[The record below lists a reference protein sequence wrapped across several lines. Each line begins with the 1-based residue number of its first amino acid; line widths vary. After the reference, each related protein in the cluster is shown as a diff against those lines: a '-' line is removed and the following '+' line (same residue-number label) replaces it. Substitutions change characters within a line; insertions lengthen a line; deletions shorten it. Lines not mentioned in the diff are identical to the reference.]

1 MQETNNWHSLEASE
15 VLRAVESSQDGLSSS
30 EVEARLKK
38 YGPNKLQEEKKKSA
52 FIRFLMQFHNLLIYV
67 LLSAAVVTALLD
79 HMIDTVVILGVVLIN
94 AIIGF
99 IQENRAQNAMDAI
112 KKMLA
117 FHAIVVRDNSRQKV
131 QSESLVIGDI
141 VFMKPGDRVLAD
153 IRLLET
159 HAFSAQEAPLTGES
173 VAVEKSV
180 KKVMPEATL
189 GDRSSMAFAGTTIA
203 GGEAKGVVVATADRT
218 ELGRISGMLSSVET
232 LTTPLVEQMDRFAK
246 YLTFFILSFSLL
258 IFLIGHFVKGLD
270 FTEAFMAVIGLFVA
284 AIPEGLPAVLTITLA
299 VGVQAMA
306 KRNAI
311 VRQLPAIETIGSVSV
326 ICSDKT
332 GTLTQNE
339 MMVSSVV
346 TNDRDYNV
354 SGAGYEPIGELYFKD
369 EKVDIDTEERLK
381 FLAKTSLLC
390 SDAILKK
397 EGDSWK
403 IEGSPTEGALVTFAH
418 KAGFYADE
426 TREAFKREDKIPF
439 DSKHKYMATLNHSH
453 EGESIIVVKGAAE
466 IIIKMSEFEY
476 VDAHNEKEIQTAYWE
491 EKAKELASSG
501 QRVLALAHKKV
512 SNNKLTLDFD
522 DLKEGIVLIALVGL
536 IDPPRPEAIEAI
548 KECYS
553 AHIDV
558 KMITGDHL
566 LTATAIGKTI
576 GLRNCENVLSGADIE
591 KLSDEE
597 LESAVLDTDIFA
609 RTTPEHKLRLVKALQ
624 AHSKIVAMTGDGV
637 NDAPALKRANVGIAM
652 GKSGTEAAKESS
664 EFVLT
669 DDNFASI
676 VNAVREGRRVYDNI
690 KKVISWTLPTNASEA
705 SVIIVAIF
713 FGMVMPITPI
723 QILWAN
729 MITAVTLG
737 IALAFEDEDKN
748 IMKRSP
754 RAIDEPILNRE
765 LIWHIVYVTT
775 LFLIAVFGAFYY
787 AMQNGATVEYA
798 RTLALNVLVFLEIFH
813 LFYIRNL
820 NIIELKLS
828 DVLANRV
835 VWSAVSVI
843 FFAQIAITYTP
854 FLQEVFLTASLTLFD
869 FSMIFVCGVV
879 VFVLLELEK
888 QFRLRVARK
897 REIA

>member
-1 MQETNNWHSLEASE
+1 MQEHNNWHSLEAYE
-15 VLRAVESSQDGLSSS
+15 ALKILDSSQDGLSSS
-30 EVEARLKK
+30 EVEERLKK
-38 YGPNKLQEEKKKSA
+38 YGPNKLQEEKKKSPI
-52 FIRFLMQFHNLLIYV
+52 IRFLMQFNNLLIYV

-79 HMIDTVVILGVVLIN
+79 HLIDTFVILGVVLIN

-117 FHAIVVRDNSRQKV
+117 FHAIALRDKSKQKV

-153 IRLLET
+153 VRLLET
-159 HAFSAQEAPLTGES
+159 HAFSVQEAPLTGES
-173 VAVEKSV
+173 VAVSKSV
-180 KKVMPEATL
+180 KKVAFEATL
-189 GDRSSMAFAGTTIA
+189 GDRTSMAFAGTTVA
-203 GGEAKGVVVATADRT
+203 GGEAKGVVVATADKT
-218 ELGRISGMLSSVET
+218 ELGRISGMLGSVET
-232 LTTPLVEQMDRFAK
+232 LTTPLVEQMDKFAK
-246 YLTFFILSFSLL
+246 YLTLFILSFSLL

-339 MMVSSVV
+339 MMVSSVI
-346 TNDRDYNV
+346 TDDRDFRV
-354 SGAGYEPIGELYFKD
+354 EGAGYEPIGDIYIKE
-369 EKVDIDTEERLK
+369 EKVDIDAHERLK

-390 SDAILKK
+390 SDTVLKE

-403 IEGSPTEGALVTFAH
+403 IEGSPTEGALVAFAH
-418 KAGFYADE
+418 KVGLFADE
-426 TREAFKREDKIPF
+426 TRETFKRDDKIPF

-501 QRVLALAHKKV
+501 QRVLALAYKKV
-512 SNNKLTLDFD
+512 PHDKSTLDFD

-536 IDPPRPEAIEAI
+536 IDPPRHEAIDAI

-566 LTATAIGKTI
+566 LTATAIGKSI

-609 RTTPEHKLRLVKALQ
+609 RTTPEHKLRLVKAFQ
-624 AHSKIVAMTGDGV
+624 SHSKIVAMTGDGV

-676 VNAVREGRRVYDNI
+676 VSAIREGRRVYDNI

-754 RAIDEPILNRE
+754 RAIDEPILNQE
-765 LIWHIVYVTT
+765 LVWHIVYVTT

-787 AMQNGATVEYA
+787 AMQNGASVEYA
-798 RTLALNVLVFLEIFH
+798 RTLSLNVLVFLEIFH

-828 DVLANRV
+828 DVLGNRV

-843 FFAQIAITYTP
+843 FFAQIAITYVP
-854 FLQEVFLTASLTLFD
+854 SLQGVFLTTSLTLFD

-879 VFVLLELEK
+879 VFALLEIEK
-888 QFRLRVARK
+888 QVRLRVARK
-897 REIA
+897 RETV